1 MFVQPLFSK
10 KEADPIRKR
19 LQQKNL
25 SVWKGFYLIIRNYNR
40 HHAWLLLHR
49 EGNHFRLERRSR
61 G

>member
-40 HHAWLLLHR
+40 HPA
-49 EGNHFRLERRSR
+49 
-61 G
+61 